1 MEKSDN
7 SKEHTEHR
15 SCGNDAEIAGL
26 LAAAKNGNAD
36 AMFELGQM
44 YFYGD
49 GIQEDPESAEE
60 LWRLAAGNGHA
71 VAARCL
77 RSHFPT
83 RQGN

>member
-7 SKEHTEHR
+7 SKEHTEHC
-15 SCGNDAEIAGL
+15 SCGNDAEIAEL
-26 LAAAKNGNAD
+26 FAAAKNGNAD

-44 YFYGD
+44 YFHGD
-49 GIQEDPESAEE
+49 GIQKDPESAEE

-77 RSHFPT
+77 MSHFPPKS
-83 RQGN
+83 GD